1 MGFGKG
7 EKWGGEWRLIL
18 TSFKKGSMAN
28 RRKFTSEFKKQ
39 VVLEAL
45 KERETLSELA
55 QKYDVHPQQITTWKA
70 HFLAHA
76 ESIFEKEGSATKE
89 QDLDKERDALLRA
102 IGQQKI
108 EIDFL
113 KKKLR

>member
-1 MGFGKG
+1 
-7 EKWGGEWRLIL
+7 
-18 TSFKKGSMAN
+18 MAN

-70 HFLAHA
+70 HFWHMPNLY
-76 ESIFEKEGSATKE
+76 S
-89 QDLDKERDALLRA
+89 
-102 IGQQKI
+102 
-108 EIDFL
+108 
-113 KKKLR
+113 KKKGVLQRNKTLIKSGMHYFALSGKQFLL